1 MVVSQLQTRIFL
13 PPSFIDAPAP
23 GLNWTAQ
30 PCQHPPPAVP
40 RGGAKIKQKGKAVLR
55 FLAVSLVVCLAGA
68 LGAGPAFAAETCDQA
83 FKDTSAGSKSAI
95 IAPKETAKVA

>member
-1 MVVSQLQTRIFL
+1 M
-13 PPSFIDAPAP
+13 
-23 GLNWTAQ
+23 
-30 PCQHPPPAVP
+30 
-40 RGGAKIKQKGKAVLR
+40 LR

-95 IAPKETAKVA
+95 IAPKETAKVADLLKEAEPLCKGDPRQQAEAIALLRLARTMIGE